1 MNVARSLLER
11 LSALEK
17 SIKRTN
23 HLQAEEPPH
32 VHSGEPNGRQDG
44 FPLED
49 ALEDTA
55 LDDGL
60 TRLESLGF
68 ELEDE
73 GNGPFYHRALRYDVL
88 TLHGTRRYADLA
100 GCDLHGLER
109 VVGAP
114 LSVHA
119 LRFYDTETTGLGT
132 GAGTFPFLHAVGEL
146 TEDELVIHQYFVDD
160 FSREFNILTAM
171 MSRHFADDVTIVSF
185 NGKSF
190 DWPLLQSRLS
200 LYRLHE
206 FLRPVPQA
214 DLLYPSRRLWKH
226 TLGSVTLSNVERGV
240 LELYRTDDLPGKE
253 APNRYFEYAE
263 RKDARLLEPVFSH
276 NASDVCTLVSLTA
289 VLADVLAGRQV
300 VHSAKEH
307 VALARWY
314 DEWAHHEL
322 AERCFD
328 IAVSLA
334 DADWQTFWKRSM
346 YHKRKG
352 DWQVATKTWMDML
365 ERFPWT
371 VQPAVELAKYAEH
384 RARAYEDAERWTKL
398 AIERTREGQ
407 RLLRRRQLLSEGL
420 REDSREDFVL
430 RTLEH
435 RLNRILRKKEKRP

>member
-1 MNVARSLLER
+1 MEVARSLLER

-17 SIKRTN
+17 SVKRDAPPQG
-23 HLQAEEPPH
+23 HREAPGPDGGEIGVRAAEA
-32 VHSGEPNGRQDG
+32 D
-44 FPLED
+44 L
-49 ALEDTA
+49 A
-55 LDDGL
+55 DGL

-73 GNGPFYHRALRYDVL
+73 GAGPFYHRALRYDVL
-88 TLHGTRRYADLA
+88 TVHGSRRYADLVK
-100 GCDLHGLER
+100 CDLDGLER
-109 VVGAP
+109 AVGAP
-114 LSVHA
+114 LPIHA

-146 TEDELVIHQYFVDD
+146 AEDELVIHQYFVDD
-160 FSREFNILTAM
+160 FSREYSVLTAM
-171 MSRHFADDVTIVSF
+171 MRRHFANDVTVVSF

-206 FLRPVPQA
+206 FLHPVSHA

-226 TLGSVTLSNVERGV
+226 TLGSVTLANVERGV
-240 LELYRTDDLPGKE
+240 LALYRTDDLPGKE
-253 APNRYFEYAE
+253 APARYFEFAE

-276 NASDVCTLVSLTA
+276 NASDVCSLVSLTA
-289 VLADVLAGRQV
+289 VLADVLAGRQA
-300 VHSAKEH
+300 VHTAKEH
-307 VALARWY
+307 VALAGWY

-328 IAVSLA
+328 IAVNLA

-346 YHKRKG
+346 YYKRKG
-352 DWQVATKTWMDML
+352 DWPVATETWMEML

-384 RARAYEDAERWTKL
+384 RAHAYDDAEHWTKL

-407 RLLRRRQLLSEGL
+407 RLLRRGRWSSEGL
-420 REDSREDFVL
+420 SGEMREDAVL
-430 RTLEH
+430 QTLEH
-435 RLNRILRKKEKRP
+435 RLQRIRRKNEKRP